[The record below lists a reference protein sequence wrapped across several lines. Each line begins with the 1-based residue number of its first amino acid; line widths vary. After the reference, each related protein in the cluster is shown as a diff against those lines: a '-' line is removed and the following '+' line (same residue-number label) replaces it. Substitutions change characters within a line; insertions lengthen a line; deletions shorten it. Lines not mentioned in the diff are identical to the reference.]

1 MSYLKD
7 HPINVDWFRIGVTNE
22 MVLYSDNFAKHLVEE
37 EKIPG
42 TSSYVI
48 LPLTTSQLRKF
59 FGVVKGLLLDV
70 QVNGFNEAEIVMLK
84 PKLAYAVGRV
94 VQKNQKS
101 KSRRIEDF
109 SEVMTAAIDVVLSSK
124 DRNLAFKNFISFFEA
139 IVAYHKRYG
148 KENLK

>member
-7 HPINVDWFRIGVTNE
+7 HPISADWFNNSITPESVD
-22 MVLYSDNFAKHLVEE
+22 YADKFAQHLVKE

-42 TSSYVI
+42 TSVFVI

-59 FGVVKGLLLDV
+59 FGAVKNIQLNV
-70 QVNGFNEAEIVMLK
+70 SINGFSESDFIMLK

-94 VQKNQKS
+94 RQKNQKC
-101 KSRRIEDF
+101 KERRIEDF
-109 SEVMTAAIDVVLSSK
+109 AEVISSSIDIVVKSADK
-124 DRNLAFKNFISFFEA
+124 GEAFKNFIKFFEA

-148 KENLK
+148 KD

>member
-7 HPINVDWFRIGVTNE
+7 HPINPDWFKKGISTDSVD
-22 MVLYSDNFAKHLVEE
+22 YADKFAQHLVKE

-42 TSSYVI
+42 TNTFVV

-59 FGVVKGLLLDV
+59 FGAVKNLQMNV
-70 QVNGFNEAEIVMLK
+70 SINGFAESDFIMLK

-94 VQKNQKS
+94 RQKNLKC
-101 KSRRIEDF
+101 KERRIEDF
-109 SEVMTAAIDVVLSSK
+109 AEVISTSIDITINSTN
-124 DRNLAFKNFISFFEA
+124 RMEAFKNFINFFEA

-148 KENLK
+148 KENF